1 MEGTEENDFEENR
14 EILGP
19 MQSLD
24 GAAADVPSLVHLGS
38 AGGDSV
44 KVV

>member
-24 GAAADVPSLVHLGS
+24 GTAADLAGLVYLGS
-38 AGGDSV
+38 AGGDPV
-44 KVV
+44 EVV